1 MGGKTPRCIFP
12 TVSHP
17 SEEDPMHAGHRG
29 LRPQRALLA
38 LVAVGCAVLFGAG
51 SPAHAGGGATTTL
64 SNDVV
69 HNLSLE
75 TPTGSVPATQTVT
88 VGVFL
93 SNPNQAAEDAY
104 AKQLYNPSS
113 PNYGNYLD
121 PDTFNSKFGVPAAN
135 LQSAESW
142 LQGAGLTVTPVE
154 SSTQYVLASGRAAQ
168 VEAAFGT
175 PLNTYTAAGRDFYA
189 NTAAPTVTASLGI
202 SDVFGLNNFNR
213 LHIPRVQATGA
224 TTTSAVPTSGNVPK
238 TGLLS
243 IKDLWS
249 IYDAPSTNLGNGQT
263 MAIFG
268 WGVTDPVIPDL
279 RSFEAEWA
287 LPGVPIS
294 VKRYGDTSTPD
305 TSGDG
310 ATTEWELDTQAS
322 TGMAPNVKSETLYFA
337 HHNTDADI
345 LASLVGWVNDK
356 QGPLQGSASYGEC
369 ENVGNGGAILTD
381 GIEVPGD
388 KVLEQGV
395 IEGRTLFASTGDTG
409 SSCPVVTNT
418 NGVATQVYPGLEWP
432 SVSPWAVA
440 VGGAVLHGDG
450 NTPEKRLDET
460 AWAYTGGGNSTSE
473 PAGSYQAG
481 VASTHCTFDQ
491 GGNPTISGP
500 LCRSTPDVAT
510 ISGDVGTGNGLAING
525 DAGADQQGA
534 GTSLSSPLWLG
545 VWARVQAA
553 AKGSTGL
560 GFANYQIYKLAQS
573 SGGRDF
579 YDVTVGNNQ
588 PYPATPGYDN
598 TTGWGTPEISQIM
611 QDLTGHVTPTH
622 NTTPAPIVTSP
633 STSCGSLF
641 TDPAGDD
648 SYAVEGETIAAPG
661 TTPQLDILSGR
672 AFLSADG
679 QTLKTIIT
687 VNTLSTVIPPGGEN
701 DYQLVFTY
709 QGTQYFTQLA
719 VEQGGTVLAWDGQLV
734 KVSLENKYLQEHLVT
749 GTITPGPNGPAE
761 VDAPISDFTGLAAG
775 STLLRP
781 SAATYVREGVNQGP
795 LEPIDSAGPTYDD
808 VLGACTP

>member
-1 MGGKTPRCIFP
+1 MPAGNRGPR
-12 TVSHP
+12 SY
-17 SEEDPMHAGHRG
+17 
-29 LRPQRALLA
+29 RALLA
-38 LVAVGCAVLFGAG
+38 LTAVGCAALLGAG
-51 SPAHAGGGATTTL
+51 SPAAHASGATTTL

-69 HNLSLE
+69 HNLSYATL
-75 TPTGSVPATQTVT
+75 TGSVPATQTVT

-93 SNPNQAAEDAY
+93 ANPNQAAEDAY
-104 AKQLYNPSS
+104 VKQLYDPSS

-121 PDTFNSKFGVPAAN
+121 PDTFNSQFGVPAATT
-135 LQSAESW
+135 QATQAW
-142 LQGAGLTVTPVE
+142 LQGAGLTVTPIE
-154 SSTQYVLASGRAAQ
+154 GATNYVLASGSAAK

-175 PLNTYTAAGRDFYA
+175 PINNYTANGRSFYA
-189 NTAAPTVTASLGI
+189 NTLAPKVPASLGI
-202 SDVFGLNNFNR
+202 SNVFGLNNFNT
-213 LHIPRVQATGA
+213 LSIPRVQETGPW
-224 TTTSAVPTSGNVPK
+224 TTTTQDATSGNVPK

-243 IKDLWS
+243 IRDLWS
-249 IYDAPSTNLGNGQT
+249 IYDAPSTNMGNGQS

-279 RSFEAEWA
+279 RSFEAEWG

-294 VKRYGDTSTPD
+294 VKKYGDTSTPD

-310 ATTEWELDTQAS
+310 ATVEWELDTQAS
-322 TGMAPNVKSETLYFA
+322 TGMAPNVTSETLYFA
-337 HHNTDADI
+337 HHNSDTDA
-345 LASLVGWVNDK
+345 LASMVGWVNDK
-356 QGPLQGSASYGEC
+356 HGPLQGSASYGEC
-369 ENVGNGGAILTD
+369 ENVGNANAIFTD
-381 GIEVPGD
+381 GMEVPGD

-409 SSCPVVTNT
+409 SSCPIVTNT

-432 SVSPWAVA
+432 SVSPWVVA
-440 VGGAVLHGDG
+440 VGGTVLHGDG

-491 GGNPTISGP
+491 SGNPTISGP

-510 ISGDVGTGNGLAING
+510 ISGDVGTGNGLEIN
-525 DAGADQQGA
+525 DDNGADQQGA

-545 VWARVQAA
+545 VWARIQAA
-553 AKGSTGL
+553 AKSSKGL

-611 QDLTGHVTPTH
+611 QDLTGRLTPTH
-622 NTTPAPIVTSP
+622 DTTPAPIVTSP
-633 STSCGSLF
+633 STTCGSLF

-648 SYAVEGETIAAPG
+648 NYSFGLGAGAGAS
-661 TTPQLDILSGR
+661 PQLDILSGR

-687 VNTLSTVIPPGGEN
+687 VNNLSSVIPTGGGEN

-719 VEQGGTVLAWDGQLV
+719 VEQDGTVLAWDGQLV
-734 KVSLENKYLQEHLVT
+734 KVSLENKYLQEHLVS
-749 GTITPGPNGPAE
+749 GTITPGPDGTAE
-761 VDAPISDFTGLAAG
+761 VDAPLSDFTGVTAG

-795 LEPIDSAGPTYDD
+795 LEPADSAGPTYDD
-808 VLGACTP
+808 VLGACTS

>member
-1 MGGKTPRCIFP
+1 MP
-12 TVSHP
+12 V
-17 SEEDPMHAGHRG
+17 GHRG
-29 LRPQRALLA
+29 PRSCRALLA
-38 LVAVGCAVLFGAG
+38 LAAVGCAALLGAG
-51 SPAHAGGGATTTL
+51 SPAAQAGGASTTL

-69 HNLSLE
+69 DNLGLA
-75 TPTGSVPATQTVT
+75 TLTGPVPASQPIT

-104 AKQLYNPSS
+104 VKQLYDPSS

-121 PDTFNSKFGVPAAN
+121 PDTFNSQFGVPAATV
-135 LQSAESW
+135 QATQAW
-142 LQGAGLTVTPVE
+142 LQGAGLTVKPIDGATN
-154 SSTQYVLASGRAAQ
+154 YVLATGTAAQ
-168 VEAAFGT
+168 VQAAFGT
-175 PLNTYTAAGRDFYA
+175 TLNTYTANGRSFYA
-189 NTAAPTVTASLGI
+189 NTAAPKVPASLGV
-202 SDVFGLNNFNR
+202 SYVYGLNNFNK
-213 LHIPRVQATGA
+213 LSIPRVQATGGW
-224 TTTSAVPTSGNVPK
+224 TTTAVPTSGNVPK

-243 IKDLWS
+243 IRDLWS

-279 RSFEAEWA
+279 RSFEAEWS
-287 LPGVPIS
+287 LPGVPIT

-337 HHNTDADI
+337 HHNTDTDI

-369 ENVGNGGAILTD
+369 ENVGNAGAILTD
-381 GIEVPGD
+381 GLEVPGD

-440 VGGAVLHGDG
+440 VGGTVLQGDG

-481 VASTHCTFDQ
+481 VASTNCTFDPD
-491 GGNPTISGP
+491 GNPYLPLAGVAGP
-500 LCRSTPDVAT
+500 ICRSTPDVASL
-510 ISGDVGTGNGLAING
+510 SGDVVTGNGLAIND

-545 VWARVQAA
+545 VWTRIQAA
-553 AKGSTGL
+553 AKSTKGL
-560 GFANYQIYKLAQS
+560 GFANYPIYKLAKS

-579 YDVTVGNNQ
+579 YDVTVGDNQ
-588 PYPATPGYDN
+588 PYPAKPGYDN

-611 QDLTGHVTPTH
+611 QDLTGRLTPTH

-633 STSCGSLF
+633 STTCGSLF

-648 SYAVEGETIAAPG
+648 SYVVEGQTIAAPG

-687 VNTLSTVIPPGGEN
+687 VNNLSTVIPPGGEN
-701 DYQLVFTY
+701 DYQMVFTY

-749 GTITPGPNGPAE
+749 GTITPGPNGTAE

-781 SAATYVREGVNQGP
+781 STATYVREGVNQGP
-795 LEPIDSAGPTYDD
+795 LEPIDSGGPTYDD
-808 VLGACTP
+808 VLGACTS

>member
-1 MGGKTPRCIFP
+1 MPAGNRGPR
-12 TVSHP
+12 SY
-17 SEEDPMHAGHRG
+17 
-29 LRPQRALLA
+29 RALLA
-38 LVAVGCAVLFGAG
+38 LAAVGCAALLGAG
-51 SPAHAGGGATTTL
+51 SPAAHASGATTTL

-69 HNLSLE
+69 HNLSYATL
-75 TPTGSVPATQTVT
+75 TGSVPATQTVT

-104 AKQLYNPSS
+104 VKQLYDPSS

-121 PDTFNSKFGVPAAN
+121 PDTFNSQFGVPAAN
-135 LQSAESW
+135 FQAAQAW
-142 LQGAGLTVTPVE
+142 LQGAGLTVTPIE
-154 SSTQYVLASGRAAQ
+154 GSTQYVLASGSAAQ
-168 VEAAFGT
+168 VGAAFGT
-175 PLNTYTAAGRDFYA
+175 PLNNYTANGRSFYA
-189 NTAAPTVTASLGI
+189 NTLAPKVPASLGV
-202 SDVFGLNNFNR
+202 SYVYGLNNFNK
-213 LHIPRVQATGA
+213 LSIPRVEATGPW
-224 TTTSAVPTSGNVPK
+224 TTGTQDATSGNVPK

-243 IKDLWS
+243 IRDLWS
-249 IYDAPSTNLGNGQT
+249 IYDAPSTNMGNGQS

-294 VKRYGDTSTPD
+294 VKKYGDTSTPD

-310 ATTEWELDTQAS
+310 ATVEWELDTQAS

-337 HHNTDADI
+337 RHNDETES
-345 LASLVGWVNDK
+345 LASFVGWVNDK
-356 QGPLQGSASYGEC
+356 NGPLQGSASFGEC
-369 ENVGNGGAILTD
+369 ENVGNANAIFTD
-381 GIEVPGD
+381 GMQVQGD
-388 KVLEQGV
+388 KVLEQAAA
-395 IEGRTLFASTGDTG
+395 EGRTLFSSTGDTG
-409 SSCPVVTNT
+409 SSCPIIGIPVLGSP
-418 NGVATQVYPGLEWP
+418 NGVATELYPGLNWP
-432 SVSPWAVA
+432 SASPWAVA
-440 VGGAVLHGDG
+440 VGGTVLHGDG

-481 VASTHCTFDQ
+481 VAKTNCTFDSA
-491 GGNPTISGP
+491 GNPTVSGP

-510 ISGDVGTGNGLAING
+510 ISGDVGTGNGLAIN
-525 DAGADQQGA
+525 DDNGADQQGA
-534 GTSLSSPLWLG
+534 GTSLSSPLWVG
-545 VWARVQAA
+545 VWARIQAA
-553 AKGSTGL
+553 AKSSKGL

-579 YDVTVGNNQ
+579 YDVTVGDNQ

-611 QDLTGHVTPTH
+611 QDLTGHLTPAH

-633 STSCGSLF
+633 STTCGSLF

-648 SYAVEGETIAAPG
+648 NYSFGVGAG
-661 TTPQLDILSGR
+661 TGANPQLDILGGR

-679 QTLKTIIT
+679 QTLRTIIT
-687 VNTLSTVIPPGGEN
+687 VNNLSSVIPTGGGEN
-701 DYQLVFTY
+701 DYQLVFTFG
-709 QGTQYFTQLA
+709 GTQYFTQLA
-719 VEQGGTVLAWDGQLV
+719 VEPDGTVLAWDGSLV

-749 GTITPGPNGPAE
+749 GTITPGPNGTAE
-761 VDAPISDFTGLAAG
+761 VDAPISDFTGVTAG

-795 LEPIDSAGPTYDD
+795 LEPADSAGPTYDD
-808 VLGACTP
+808 VLGACTS

>member
-1 MGGKTPRCIFP
+1 MPAGNRGPR
-12 TVSHP
+12 SY
-17 SEEDPMHAGHRG
+17 
-29 LRPQRALLA
+29 RALLA
-38 LVAVGCAVLFGAG
+38 LAAVGCAALLGAG
-51 SPAHAGGGATTTL
+51 SPAAHAGGATTTL

-69 HNLSLE
+69 HNLSLA
-75 TPTGSVPATQTVT
+75 TLSGSLPATQTLT

-104 AKQLYNPSS
+104 VKQLYDPSS

-121 PDTFNSKFGVPAAN
+121 PDTFNSQFGVPAAN
-135 LQSAESW
+135 LQAAESW
-142 LQGAGLTVTPVE
+142 LQGAGLTVTPIE
-154 SSTQYVLASGRAAQ
+154 GSTQYVLASGSAAR

-175 PLNTYTAAGRDFYA
+175 PINDYTANGRTFYA
-189 NTAAPTVTASLGI
+189 NTLAPKVPASLGI
-202 SDVFGLNNFNR
+202 SDVFGLNDFNE
-213 LHIPRVQATGA
+213 LSIPRVEETGPW
-224 TTTSAVPTSGNVPK
+224 TTTTQDATSGNVPK

-243 IKDLWS
+243 IQDLWS
-249 IYDAPSTNLGNGQT
+249 IYDAPPTNMGNGQS

-268 WGVTDPVIPDL
+268 WGVTDGVIPDL
-279 RSFEAEWA
+279 RSFEAEWG

-294 VKRYGDTSTPD
+294 VKKYGDTSTPD

-310 ATTEWELDTQAS
+310 ATVEWELDTQAS
-322 TGMAPNVKSETLYFA
+322 TGMAPDVTSETLYFA
-337 HHNTDADI
+337 HHNSDTDA
-345 LASLVGWVNDK
+345 LASIVGWVGDK
-356 QGPLQGSASYGEC
+356 HGPLQGSASYGEC
-369 ENVGNGGAILTD
+369 ENVGNANAIFTD
-381 GIEVPGD
+381 GMEVPGD
-388 KVLEQGV
+388 KVLEQAAA
-395 IEGRTLFASTGDTG
+395 EGRTLFSSSGDTG
-409 SSCPVVTNT
+409 SSCPIQGVTST
-418 NGVATQVYPGLEWP
+418 NGVATQAYPGLNWP
-432 SVSPWAVA
+432 SASPWAVA
-440 VGGAVLHGDG
+440 VGGTVLQGDG

-481 VASTHCTFDQ
+481 VAATHCVFDQ
-491 GGNPTISGP
+491 NGNPTITGP
-500 LCRSTPDVAT
+500 LCRSSPDVAV
-510 ISGDVGTGNGLAING
+510 ISGDVATGNGLDIN
-525 DAGADQQGA
+525 DDNGADSQGA

-545 VWARVQAA
+545 VWARIQAA
-553 AKGSTGL
+553 AKSSKGL
-560 GFANYQIYKLAQS
+560 GFANYQIYRLAQS

-579 YDVTVGNNQ
+579 YDVTVGDNQ

-611 QDLTGHVTPTH
+611 QDLTGRLTPTH

-633 STSCGSLF
+633 STTCGSLF
-641 TDPAGDD
+641 SDPAGDD
-648 SYAVEGETIAAPG
+648 NYSFGLGAGAGAS
-661 TTPQLDILSGR
+661 PQLDILDGR

-687 VNTLSTVIPPGGEN
+687 VNNLSSVIPTGGGEN

-719 VEQGGTVLAWDGQLV
+719 VEQTGTVLAWDGQLV

-749 GTITPGPNGPAE
+749 GTITPGPNGTAE
-761 VDAPISDFTGLAAG
+761 VDAPISDFTGVTAG

-795 LEPIDSAGPTYDD
+795 LEPADSAGPTYDD
-808 VLGACTP
+808 ALGACTS

>member
-1 MGGKTPRCIFP
+1 MPAGNRGPRSYRAILALAAIGC
-12 TVSHP
+12 
-17 SEEDPMHAGHRG
+17 A
-29 LRPQRALLA
+29 ALL
-38 LVAVGCAVLFGAG
+38 GAG
-51 SPAHAGGGATTTL
+51 SPAAHASGATTTL

-69 HNLSLE
+69 QNLSLA
-75 TPTGSVPATQTVT
+75 TLTGAVPATQTVT

-104 AKQLYNPSS
+104 AQQLYDPSS

-121 PDTFNSKFGVPAAN
+121 PGTFNTQFGVPAAN
-135 LQSAESW
+135 LQAAETW
-142 LQGAGLTVTPVE
+142 LQGAGLTVTPIDGAMN
-154 SSTQYVLASGRAAQ
+154 YVLASGSAAQ
-168 VEAAFGT
+168 VGAAFAT
-175 PLNTYTAAGRDFYA
+175 PLNDYTANGRSFYA
-189 NTAAPTVTASLGI
+189 NTVAPTVPTSLGI
-202 SDVFGLNNFNR
+202 SDVLGLNNYNE
-213 LHIPRVQATGA
+213 LSIPRVQETGTW
-224 TTTSAVPTSGNVPK
+224 TTTTQDATSGNVPK

-243 IKDLWS
+243 IQDLWS
-249 IYDAPSTNLGNGQT
+249 IYDAPSTNKGNGQT

-279 RSFEAEWA
+279 RSFEAEWG
-287 LPGVPIS
+287 LPGVPIT

-337 HHNTDADI
+337 HHNSDTDA

-356 QGPLQGSASYGEC
+356 NGPLQGSASYGEC
-369 ENVGNGGAILTD
+369 ENVGNASAVLAD
-381 GIEVPGD
+381 GMEVPGD
-388 KVLEQGV
+388 KVLEQAV

-409 SSCPVVTNT
+409 SSCPIVTNT
-418 NGVATQVYPGLEWP
+418 NGLATQVYPGLEWP

-440 VGGAVLHGDG
+440 VGGTVLQGDG

-473 PAGSYQAG
+473 PAGTYQTG
-481 VASTHCTFDQ
+481 VASTNCTFDPN
-491 GGNPTISGP
+491 GNPYLPGVGAAGP
-500 LCRSTPDVAT
+500 ICRSTPDVAT
-510 ISGDVGTGNGLAING
+510 ISGDVATGNGLSIN
-525 DAGADQQGA
+525 DDSGADQQGA

-545 VWARVQAA
+545 VWTRIQAA
-553 AKGSTGL
+553 APGKGL
-560 GFANYQIYKLAQS
+560 GFANYKIYKLAQS

-579 YDVTVGNNQ
+579 YDVTVGDNQ
-588 PYPATPGYDN
+588 PYPAKPGYDN

-611 QDLTGHVTPTH
+611 QDLTGRLTPTH

-633 STSCGSLF
+633 STTCGSLF
-641 TDPAGDD
+641 TDSAGDD
-648 SYAVEGETIAAPG
+648 NYTVEGVTLAATG
-661 TTPQLDILSGR
+661 TSPQLDILSGR

-687 VNTLSTVIPPGGEN
+687 VNNLSSVIPTGGVEN

-719 VEQGGTVLAWDGQLV
+719 VEQDGTVLAWDGQLV

-749 GTITPGPNGPAE
+749 GTITPGPNGTAE
-761 VDAPISDFTGLAAG
+761 VDAPISDFPGVAAG

-781 SAATYVREGVNQGP
+781 SGATYVREGANQGP

-808 VLGACTP
+808 LLGACTS